1 MENKEYINSFDSYR
15 QLENAITSVVTSA
28 NWNKNT
34 KTHNRAMR
42 FLLQN
47 QKQFWVPEEIALT
60 RDVRSWNKLS
70 DDEKKA
76 YMQVL
81 GGLTMLDTLQ
91 GDIGMP
97 SISEA
102 VDNHYDKTVLTF
114 MAAMENSVHA
124 RTYSVIFNTL
134 ATQEENDDIFDWLED
149 NKFIQAK
156 ANIIKGYYDNVKS
169 DNNKS
174 IMLGMFASI
183 MLESFL
189 FYSGFFYPLYFHGK
203 GQLTGSGEMIKL
215 ILRDESIHGVYVG
228 ELFQDRY
235 NELSE
240 DEQKE
245 MKEICYNMMFD
256 LYENE
261 IAYTHYVY
269 DKVGLSNDVLDFLK
283 YNANKALQ
291 NAGFPEYYEHGD
303 LNPLVMRSISGEAG
317 AKHDFFSAK
326 GAEYLKANVEPLD
339 NKAFDL
345 SDVYDKLGISN

>member
-102 VDNHYDKTVLTF
+102 VDNHYDKTVLKIGR
-114 MAAMENSVHA
+114 AHV
-124 RTYSVIFNTL
+124 
-134 ATQEENDDIFDWLED
+134 
-149 NKFIQAK
+149 
-156 ANIIKGYYDNVKS
+156 
-169 DNNKS
+169 
-174 IMLGMFASI
+174 
-183 MLESFL
+183 
-189 FYSGFFYPLYFHGK
+189 
-203 GQLTGSGEMIKL
+203 
-215 ILRDESIHGVYVG
+215 
-228 ELFQDRY
+228 
-235 NELSE
+235 
-240 DEQKE
+240 
-245 MKEICYNMMFD
+245 
-256 LYENE
+256 
-261 IAYTHYVY
+261 
-269 DKVGLSNDVLDFLK
+269 
-283 YNANKALQ
+283 
-291 NAGFPEYYEHGD
+291 
-303 LNPLVMRSISGEAG
+303 
-317 AKHDFFSAK
+317 
-326 GAEYLKANVEPLD
+326 
-339 NKAFDL
+339 
-345 SDVYDKLGISN
+345 